1 MNETRA
7 IWTDMVKG
15 VGLEIMDVFDQGQEE
30 YLPGI
35 SNLLIQTTGVGAQV
49 NFTGKTGIGRLK
61 KFDGEGEGIPSG
73 KRTKTFTTQV
83 EYTNYGEHVDVSKN
97 QIMDRDFATELD
109 EMKDLSVAANFSQDE
124 SGMQLFNGGFS
135 TTTEVNG
142 YDMTWYADGQPQFST
157 VHATTV
163 VGASTQSN
171 ASATGIKFGD
181 DNLETAKVAMTLAQ
195 TDDGFPL
202 SLLGKI
208 TLVVPINLEKE
219 SEQVT
224 NSERVSENAN
234 NAINVYRGN
243 VDMVSSQFLD
253 AANNGS
259 DTAWFIMVPGR
270 AKLYHEIRQ
279 SPVLESDTNI
289 KNKVATFTVD
299 ARWANY
305 SRDWRRSWGS
315 KGDLAAYSS

>member
-15 VGLEIMDVFDQGQEE
+15 VGLEIMDIFDQGQEE

-35 SNLLIQTTGVGAQV
+35 SNLLIQTTGVGAQR

-61 KFDGEGEGIPSG
+61 KFDGEGENLPSG
-73 KRTKTFTTQV
+73 KRTKTYTTQV

-135 TTTEVNG
+135 TTTLVNG

-157 VHATTV
+157 IHATTV

-219 SEQVT
+219 AIQIT
-224 NSERVSENAN
+224 ASERVAENAN
-234 NAINVYRGN
+234 NSINVYRGN
-243 VDMVSSQFLD
+243 VDLVSSQFLD
-253 AANNGS
+253 ATNQGS

-279 SPVLESDTNI
+279 APVLESSVNI

-305 SRDWRRSWGS
+305 SRDWRRSWAS
-315 KGDLAAYSS
+315 KGDLASYSS